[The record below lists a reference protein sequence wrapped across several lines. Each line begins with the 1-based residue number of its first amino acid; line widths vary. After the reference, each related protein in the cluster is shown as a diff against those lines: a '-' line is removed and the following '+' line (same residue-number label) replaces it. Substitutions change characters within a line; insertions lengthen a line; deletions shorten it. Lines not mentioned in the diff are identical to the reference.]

1 MSADDWEQ
9 FTRLLY
15 EYVET
20 ELDQFDHWR
29 LDPVGWQTPIYVD
42 IRLVPPAGHPED
54 AYDPLP
60 RPGTR
65 HGTGRPANA
74 SPEGVTSREDLQRVI
89 TELRADL
96 AARGWRQWENPTLD
110 RFLGALQAVL
120 EDHAADRLASHPKS
134 EHDQPSWAL
143 IAAAL
148 IAATGYE

>member
-1 MSADDWEQ
+1 MSTDDWEH

-29 LDPVGWQTPIYVD
+29 LEPAGWSSPVYVD
-42 IRLVPPAGHPED
+42 IGMKLPPGHPEQ

-65 HGTGRPANA
+65 WGTGRLANA
-74 SPEGVTSREDLQRVI
+74 SPEGVASREDLQRVI
-89 TELRADL
+89 AELRADL
-96 AARGWRQWENPTLD
+96 TTRGWREWENPTLN
-110 RFLGALQAVL
+110 RFLDALEAVL
-120 EDHAADRLASHPKS
+120 HDRAADRLASQAET